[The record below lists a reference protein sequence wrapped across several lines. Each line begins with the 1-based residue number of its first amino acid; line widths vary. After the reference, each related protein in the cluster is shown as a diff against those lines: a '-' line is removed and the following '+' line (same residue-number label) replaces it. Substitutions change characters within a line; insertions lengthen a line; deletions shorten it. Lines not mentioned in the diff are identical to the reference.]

1 MANTKKVGLE
11 VIVSATDRAT
21 AKFKE
26 INKGLAKSGL
36 GKLSNSLFKLK
47 GASGIAQMGKAM
59 SNFGSSVANVSNEF
73 SGLLF
78 KVGALAGLGGGG
90 LFALSKGFADF
101 ADNAQDSAERLSIGV
116 EPFQKLNI
124 GGMLAGIDPE
134 KFNVFINKFS
144 RGLGDAIL
152 NGGEAAKVFQRLK
165 VSLKAN
171 GKSRTLDQILPDVVA
186 KLNAMPN
193 AFKRNAITA
202 KLFGKNFGEITPF
215 LKDFSRYTKEA
226 EGFII
231 SKEDVERGDQFK
243 DQIVTFGKILGSL
256 SNVAGA
262 SMLGGFSEGLK
273 VLSDFLMASKPQI
286 KEFFKT
292 IGKALPDAFR
302 ALTSALKSTMEF
314 FTTYDSK
321 TGESKLNMDR
331 LKLIFAA
338 FAAFLA
344 APFLVALYGAATA
357 FGALALSITS
367 VGIAFGVAFP
377 WMALLVGLGVA
388 LYKNWEPFMELLNII
403 ADKISS
409 VVNFKVP
416 GWMQNG
422 VLANNSLAAPVNN
435 SYVGA
440 VGQTNTNNATAS
452 LTVNLPNLPKG
463 ARVSQSS
470 SGFEDFLVS
479 RGYAM
484 QPGAY

>member
-26 INKGLAKSGL
+26 INKGLSKSGL

-73 SGLLF
+73 SGLIF

-101 ADNAQDSAERLSIGV
+101 ADNAQDSSERLGIGV
-116 EPFQKLNI
+116 ESFQKLNI
-124 GGMLAGIDPE
+124 GAMLAGIDSE
-134 KFNVFINKFS
+134 KFGNIINKFS
-144 RGLGDAIL
+144 RGLGDAAL

-165 VSLKAN
+165 ISLKAN
-171 GKSRTLDQILPDVVA
+171 GKSRTLDEILPEVAA

-202 KLFGKNFGEITPF
+202 KLFGKNFGEITPY
-215 LKDFSRYTKEA
+215 LRDFARYTKEA

-292 IGKALPDAFR
+292 IGKSLPDAFR
-302 ALTSALKSTMEF
+302 ALTSALKSTMQF

-321 TGESKLNMDR
+321 TGESQLNMGR
-331 LKLIFAA
+331 LKLVFGA

-377 WMALLVGLGVA
+377 WLGLIAALGFT
-388 LYKNWEPFMELLNII
+388 LYKNWEPFMELLSTI

-416 GWMQNG
+416 SFMQNG
-422 VLANNSLAAPVNN
+422 VFTNAGLAAPANNSF
-435 SYVGA
+435 VGA
-440 VGQTNTNNATAS
+440 AGQTNTNNATAS

-470 SGFEDFLVS
+470 TGFEDFLVS

-484 QPGAY
+484 QPGGY